1 MQLKDKIAI
10 VTGARRGM
18 GRTHILALA
27 KEGAKVVVSDISLEG
42 CEKVVDEVK
51 NLGGQAIAVKCDV
64 TKKQEIEEMVKET
77 LDKFGKIDILV
88 NNAGIV
94 EFKAFLEMTEE
105 EWDKTLDINLKGY
118 FLCAQACAKEMVKQK
133 SGAIVNIASV
143 AMGQVGIGFPNIA

>member
-18 GRTHILALA
+18 GRTHALVLA
-27 KEGAKVVVSDISLEG
+27 KEGAKVVVSDISLED
-42 CEKVVDEVK
+42 CEKVVDEIK
-51 NLGGQAIAVKCDV
+51 GSGGQAIAVKCDI

-88 NNAGIV
+88 NNAGIA

-105 EWDKTLDINLKGY
+105 EWDKTL
-118 FLCAQACAKEMVKQK
+118 
-133 SGAIVNIASV
+133 
-143 AMGQVGIGFPNIA
+143 